1 VFQSTAGSCYRKM
14 ATFLIAGDSWGCG
27 EWVNDSTGYRVI
39 HNGLQQYLDEAGHLT
54 KNVSKGGRSNLVSV
68 RRLKAEL
75 FIKSD
80 YDYVI
85 WFQTDPLRD
94 LRPYDKSKFATFTN
108 IDDMLASSS
117 MLLNVTYK
125 FLNTIGVPIYCVGG
139 LSKLNI
145 ELMKD
150 YKNLIPMIPSVKELC
165 VPDHCHSNI
174 AFSDWINYISKEFQ
188 DFDELISIKHE
199 FDNFFENPSNKVF
212 FWPDGVHPNRYGHK
226 IIFDKLCDTLGL
238 DKKLSN

>member
-1 VFQSTAGSCYRKM
+1 M

-27 EWVNDSTGYRVI
+27 EWGSDPYEVKHT
-39 HNGLQQYLDEAGHLT
+39 GLQHFLEQSGHEV
-54 KNVSKGGRSNLVSV
+54 KNISKGGNSNSGTFILLENS
-68 RRLKAEL
+68 LQAEPVP
-75 FIKSD
+75 D
-80 YDYVI
+80 YII

-94 LRPYDKSKFATFTN
+94 LRPYDNFKNIVTIEHMQAISKVR
-108 IDDMLASSS
+108 LY
-117 MLLNVTYK
+117 LTYK
-125 FLNTIGVPIYCVGG
+125 KLNNLGVKIYCIGG

-145 ELMKD
+145 KLMKD

-174 AFSDWINYISKEFQ
+174 AFSDWIKFISKEFQ